1 MTDRQTRFTPLSPIT
16 VPIQISAWNMNG
28 SRSRIFGDKLSD
40 SSFLTEV
47 KNDDI
52 IALVETHNTDK
63 NDTLSIPG
71 YKRVK
76 VKNRPTINNSGKNT
90 GGLACF
96 AKPEIFNYITPINND
111 NKDTIWIKIKKEII
125 DQRHD
130 IYVGTVYL
138 PPHKNNNDS
147 SKKILDLFEEIIHF
161 QKKGKVIVQ
170 GDFNARTN
178 VINDTIV
185 RDKFDTVFMRNDSG
199 DIPNRNSEDK
209 VPADH
214 RGKELLELCKSLELV
229 ILNGR
234 KIGDLFGKFTSLQWN
249 GNSVVDYVLASQS
262 IYSSITYFKI
272 GDFIPWLSDHC
283 ATRFKLLSCMVPQA
297 KAEVENPGEK
307 LESLFWD
314 AESPGK
320 FTSILSKHEQE
331 ISEMLNAPDANVL
344 NKFQNLIKSI
354 VEEGNFKRRSTKIS
368 NDAPWFDNDCKK
380 AKEEILIAGKNI
392 QVTPTDPSLRQ
403 ILTEKKKEFRRL
415 TRQKKR
421 CHEKKIFDNIT
432 LGGLLSMDLWFEV
445 LCKSM

>member
-40 SSFLTEV
+40 NSFLTEV

-161 QKKGKVIVQ
+161 QKKGKVIV
-170 GDFNARTN
+170 
-178 VINDTIV
+178 
-185 RDKFDTVFMRNDSG
+185 
-199 DIPNRNSEDK
+199 
-209 VPADH
+209 
-214 RGKELLELCKSLELV
+214 
-229 ILNGR
+229 
-234 KIGDLFGKFTSLQWN
+234 
-249 GNSVVDYVLASQS
+249 
-262 IYSSITYFKI
+262 
-272 GDFIPWLSDHC
+272 
-283 ATRFKLLSCMVPQA
+283 
-297 KAEVENPGEK
+297 PGQ
-307 LESLFWD
+307 
-314 AESPGK
+314 
-320 FTSILSKHEQE
+320 T
-331 ISEMLNAPDANVL
+331 
-344 NKFQNLIKSI
+344 
-354 VEEGNFKRRSTKIS
+354 
-368 NDAPWFDNDCKK
+368 
-380 AKEEILIAGKNI
+380 
-392 QVTPTDPSLRQ
+392 
-403 ILTEKKKEFRRL
+403 
-415 TRQKKR
+415 
-421 CHEKKIFDNIT
+421 
-432 LGGLLSMDLWFEV
+432 
-445 LCKSM
+445 